1 MSLYKKDAFNRR
13 LSSFSSAYCVR
24 RASCAPEHGTPLP
37 STAFQIP
44 LCTFIAICVSC
55 RRPRKILFVNM
66 PFAMLKGTC
75 SSYFLNLSYCLI
87 KVMCYLRLH
96 VWKKKCCKPWERQTT
111 NPFHFGAI
119 LVRFQNHI
127 RKARLKSLSLSSF
140 NHTAGRRFLPFGIT
154 AISIWL

>member
-1 MSLYKKDAFNRR
+1 MSLYKKDAFKRR

-96 VWKKKCCKPWERQTT
+96 V
-111 NPFHFGAI
+111 
-119 LVRFQNHI
+119 
-127 RKARLKSLSLSSF
+127 
-140 NHTAGRRFLPFGIT
+140 GRRNVARRANNKSIPFRGNSCAVSKPHKKSQIEV
-154 AISIWL
+154 AHVELFQSHRWQAFSAVWNYRHFNMVVII